1 MNGQMRKLY
10 YEQID
15 DKYYLMVQT
24 GEIMQKAIITS
35 NNLEGF
41 TITTL
46 QNQFEAKLESTR
58 FLVFYGDHYLYFENE
73 EMAKTAVEWIPTA
86 PVTKKLIGA

>member
-1 MNGQMRKLY
+1 MRKLY

-24 GEIMQKAIITS
+24 GEITQKAIITS
-35 NNLEGF
+35 NNLNSF

-46 QNQFEAKLESTR
+46 QNQFNAKLESQG
-58 FLVFYGDHYLYFENE
+58 FLALYNDNYLYFENE
-73 EMAKTAVEWIPTA
+73 EMAKTAVAWIPTA
-86 PVTKKLIGA
+86 PIIKKLIRA